1 MDVGRSIIQNVLWYI
16 YIYTH
21 IYRLIETSFLV
32 RYFCSC
38 FSSSFIFFACRSNK
52 VCRSLNWNQIHIELF
67 SLLFCHVTLHVAETL
82 CYYSF
87 ISNVHTPNKF
97 SSTYTR
103 CRFISDSRQ
112 IHMDLFIQIF
122 RNTSFRF
129 IQISYLHSLF
139 HIFYKSN
146 VLVRISCDIFFC
158 PVRMSYYTGIYT
170 CVICI

>member
-1 MDVGRSIIQNVLWYI
+1 MLWMLDVRSFKMFCDTY
-16 YIYTH
+16 

-32 RYFCSC
+32 RD
-38 FSSSFIFFACRSNK
+38 
-52 VCRSLNWNQIHIELF
+52 HIELF
-67 SLLFCHVTLHVAETL
+67 SPLFCHVTLHVGETL

-87 ISNVHTPNKF
+87 ISNVHTSNKF

-158 PVRMSYYTGIYT
+158 PVRMSYYTGIHT